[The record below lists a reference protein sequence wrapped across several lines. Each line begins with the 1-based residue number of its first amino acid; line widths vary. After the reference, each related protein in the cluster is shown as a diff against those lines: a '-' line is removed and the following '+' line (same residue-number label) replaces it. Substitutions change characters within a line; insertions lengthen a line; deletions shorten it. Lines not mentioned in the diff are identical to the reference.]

1 MNDLFFEEVN
11 EGYVF
16 KTSTKPIT
24 GTEIDI
30 FAQMS
35 GMDLPGFLDD
45 DFARGWGFKARVTPG
60 PYLFG
65 CMMGLMAKQGFLADA
80 VWTAADGISFR
91 TPVHPGDKIYVEAEV
106 INKKETKRKAGL
118 VTYKWTI
125 RNQNDDIVAQGKNT

>member
-1 MNDLFFEEVN
+1 
-11 EGYVF
+11 
-16 KTSTKPIT
+16 
-24 GTEIDI
+24 
-30 FAQMS
+30 
-35 GMDLPGFLDD
+35 
-45 DFARGWGFKARVTPG
+45 
-60 PYLFG
+60 
-65 CMMGLMAKQGFLADA
+65 LADA